1 MLTLTSE
8 PPYSEDKFCTKSQSK
23 FATSD
28 QSFENQEEEL
38 IDFKGKQQME
48 PNKLLSENIGNE
60 VLNISSETPYYE
72 DNFDTKLQANFD
84 KYDQILKQQE

>member
-1 MLTLTSE
+1 
-8 PPYSEDKFCTKSQSK
+8 
-23 FATSD
+23 
-28 QSFENQEEEL
+28 
-38 IDFKGKQQME
+38 ME